1 MDRQIILSILGVAVL
16 GFLGVLLLMP
26 ASIEDG
32 PDRLPWRVTQ
42 DASGHSQVFGFT
54 IGETTLTEVRTLFG
68 EDGKVNLFQDPTQ
81 AEPYGVEAFF
91 DQIHLQ
97 RLRADFVIA
106 LDVDQATLAAMYER
120 GLRISQVGSGSRKI
134 KLDPADVET
143 LSARPIRS
151 ISYLP
156 KARLDDELIEQRF
169 GTPDLRLTEPET
181 EIVHWLY
188 PERGMDI
195 GRSPNGTVV
204 IQYVNP
210 DNFDR
215 LLSPLQDA
223 VPSEETPPES

>member
-42 DASGHSQVFGFT
+42 DASGHSQIFGFT

-210 DNFDR
+210 DDFDR

>member
-1 MDRQIILSILGVAVL
+1 MDRQIILSVLGVAIL

-54 IGETTLTEVRTLFG
+54 IGETTLAEVRTLFG

-81 AEPYGVEAFF
+81 AESYGVEAFF

-106 LDVDQATLAAMYER
+106 LDVDQASLAAMYER

-156 KARLDDELIEQRF
+156 KARLDNALIEQRF

-210 DNFDR
+210 DDFDR

-223 VPSEETPPES
+223 VPSEDAPPER